1 MPYWKY
7 HRRHRSCEATPVAQ
21 PSLAHRL
28 LCLRVQK
35 GKKAVGNMVHPKHA
49 LDIIEKLGGNSQQTM
64 IPTQFPPPPPPPPP
78 YKDIKWFGER
88 VVQRR
93 EVQTHLGESPSEKAP
108 GLRLDPT
115 PTCWKQVIGV
125 ARTELVTGSDKAQ
138 IRKQGIV
145 VYMQ

>member
-64 IPTQFPPPPPPPPP
+64 VIPDDTHSIPPPLQ
-78 YKDIKWFGER
+78 R
-88 VVQRR
+88 HQMAVQRR

-115 PTCWKQVIGV
+115 PTRWKQVIGV
-125 ARTELVTGSDKAQ
+125 VRTEFVTGSDKAQ